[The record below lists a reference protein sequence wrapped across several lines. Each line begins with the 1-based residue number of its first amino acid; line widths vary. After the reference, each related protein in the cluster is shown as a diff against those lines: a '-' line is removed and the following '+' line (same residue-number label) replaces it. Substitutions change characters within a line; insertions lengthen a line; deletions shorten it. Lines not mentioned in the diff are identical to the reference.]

1 LEEAGMETE
10 TMATGPVKQSTT
22 EEDRIEADTLIATA
36 IATATT
42 DDNTDSYTTSL
53 GSTDSTLQEDNLEEK
68 SPLLTAAPST
78 STSSDISSSRLSQQQ
93 DAINLPPPASSTN
106 NSSTTSNSNSSN
118 INGPGLNGYWQ
129 PPSTNTTFQHSM
141 GWPEL
146 FTLQQQDDDPAKQVS
161 NGTIPTTA
169 PAPAKT
175 NGEKKK
181 HSKKRMTR
189 LEQIDQQRQTH
200 IVTMKARCNW
210 WPNCTNKNC
219 KYHHPYKPCR

>member
-1 LEEAGMETE
+1 METE

-22 EEDRIEADTLIATA
+22 EEDQIEADTLIATA

-53 GSTDSTLQEDNLEEK
+53 GSTDSTLQEDDLEEK

-93 DAINLPPPASSTN
+93 DAINLPPPASSTS
-106 NSSTTSNSNSSN
+106 NSNTTSNSNSNN
-118 INGPGLNGYWQ
+118 INGSGLNVYWQ

-146 FTLQQQDDDPAKQVS
+146 FTLQQQDDDPTKQVS
-161 NGTIPTTA
+161 VRTIPTTA
-169 PAPAKT
+169 PAHAKT